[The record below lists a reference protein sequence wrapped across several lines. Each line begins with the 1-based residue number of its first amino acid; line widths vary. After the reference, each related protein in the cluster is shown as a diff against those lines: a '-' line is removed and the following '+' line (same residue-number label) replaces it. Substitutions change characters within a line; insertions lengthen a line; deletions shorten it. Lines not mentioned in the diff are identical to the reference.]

1 MRTAASHEAHT
12 TPRTTESPLSMPSFG
27 LALRI
32 AARAFRLRC
41 PHCGGGSVLAPWKPG
56 RTWGAV
62 RPNCAQCGFRYERSD
77 DRYFAGAMLVNL
89 LTAELLFFVSFVSGI
104 LLTWPNV
111 PWDAFTYGGA
121 AAMLFLPALLYPFSK
136 VLWLAVD
143 VLVRPVAPS
152 ELAVH

>member
-1 MRTAASHEAHT
+1 
-12 TPRTTESPLSMPSFG
+12 
-27 LALRI
+27 
-32 AARAFRLRC
+32 
-41 PHCGGGSVLAPWKPG
+41 
-56 RTWGAV
+56 
-62 RPNCAQCGFRYERSD
+62 
-77 DRYFAGAMLVNL
+77 MLVNL
-89 LTAELLFFVSFVSGI
+89 LMAELLFFVSFVSGI

-152 ELAVH
+152 ELTVH